1 MMDVARRLDWHP
13 TERNGKGEKKMGMFD
28 YIRCQYPLPIE
39 GANDIIYQTKDMTEW
54 PGLNVYEIRK
64 DGTIWREDYD
74 IVNKGKKY
82 GSSVDQFCG
91 CMARTNHRW
100 NKINFTGEIR
110 FYNCLDP
117 DGWMEWSV
125 YFVKGQ
131 LVSGPHA
138 IEVRKPSTEHTA
150 LQTLEPSVA
159 KELPDL
165 PKTGLPTDSSP
176 HPNGA
181 E

>member
-1 MMDVARRLDWHP
+1 
-13 TERNGKGEKKMGMFD
+13 MGMFD

-39 GANDIIYQTKDMTEW
+39 GANDILYQTKDMAEW
-54 PGLNVYEIRK
+54 PGLDMYEIKK

-74 IVNKGKKY
+74 TVYKGKDDV
-82 GSSVDQFCG
+82 SPVDHFCE
-91 CMARTNHRW
+91 CVERTNHRW
-100 NKINFTGEIR
+100 NKINFTGEIQ
-110 FYNCLDP
+110 FYEYLEP
-117 DGWMEWSV
+117 DVWMEWSV

-138 IEVRKPSTEHTA
+138 IEGRKPSTEHTA

-176 HPNGA
+176 HPNGT

>member
-1 MMDVARRLDWHP
+1 
-13 TERNGKGEKKMGMFD
+13 MGMFD

-39 GANDIIYQTKDMTEW
+39 GANDILYQTKDMAEW
-54 PGLNVYEIRK
+54 PGLDMYEIRK

-74 IVNKGKKY
+74 IVDKGKKD

-110 FYNCLDP
+110 FYEYLEP
-117 DGWMEWSV
+117 DVWLEWSV

-131 LVSGPHA
+131 LVSEPYA
-138 IEVRKPSTEHTA
+138 IEGRKPSTEHTA